1 MFKRIKELAGDSLI
15 YGLGSFFSQFLALF
29 LVPFYSNEF
38 TTQEYG
44 VLAMVAL
51 LTQFINPVMSL
62 GLGQLFRYFSM
73 TDDYNLKSYISSSIA
88 LKSIFVLFSVPIIY
102 FSYDYLNK
110 FLFDEI
116 LTKQIFLIMLF
127 SIILTT
133 MGSVSET
140 VIRADRRPKNI
151 CNYFCN

>member
-62 GLGQLFRYFSM
+62 GLDNSLFRYFSM
-73 TDDYNLKSYISSSIA
+73 TDDYNLKKATYHH
-88 LKSIFVLFSVPIIY
+88 LL
-102 FSYDYLNK
+102 L
-110 FLFDEI
+110 
-116 LTKQIFLIMLF
+116 
-127 SIILTT
+127 
-133 MGSVSET
+133 
-140 VIRADRRPKNI
+140 
-151 CNYFCN
+151 

>member
-1 MFKRIKELAGDSLI
+1 M
-15 YGLGSFFSQFLALF
+15 
-29 LVPFYSNEF
+29 
-38 TTQEYG
+38 
-44 VLAMVAL
+44 
-51 LTQFINPVMSL
+51 
-62 GLGQLFRYFSM
+62 
-73 TDDYNLKSYISSSIA
+73 
-88 LKSIFVLFSVPIIY
+88 PIIY

-140 VIRADRRPKNI
+140 VIRADRRPKIFVIISVTNALI
-151 CNYFCN
+151 ESFFRFILSFGLSMEYLELF